1 MAKEDPKGEDPS
13 TMDKIETAVGDQ
25 IKDLNGLLDGGMNIA
40 SDAIKSSTVLVKDEI
55 ENVTGLAKV
64 CLEFGNRSYLSSII

>member
-1 MAKEDPKGEDPS
+1 MAKDDPKGEAPS
-13 TMDKIETAVGDQ
+13 TMDKVETAVNEL
-25 IKDLNGLLDGGMNIA
+25 KDLNRLLDGGINVA

-64 CLEFGNRSYLSSII
+64 C